1 MLQMTHIC
9 ENKTDLP
16 KMQLSDLA
24 KNLKHGIQKGIHK
37 TPKPKEF
44 FSSSSISSVVN

>member
-1 MLQMTHIC
+1 MLQKTRIYK
-9 ENKTDLP
+9 NKTDLL

-37 TPKPKEF
+37 TSKPKEF
-44 FSSSSISSVVN
+44 FLYLQYHQ